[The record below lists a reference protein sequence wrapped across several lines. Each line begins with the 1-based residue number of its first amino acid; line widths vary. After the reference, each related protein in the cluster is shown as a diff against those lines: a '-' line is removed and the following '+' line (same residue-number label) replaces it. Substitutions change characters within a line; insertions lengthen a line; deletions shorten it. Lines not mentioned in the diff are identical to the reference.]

1 MENNDQILS
10 GWDEERRR
18 FGCMD
23 DVVLELPRIA
33 AFLHTKN
40 GRSRLAV
47 SGVRF
52 SRDMREIIRSKDAI
66 RTIIFPRTARAVMQ
80 GAFSG
85 N

>member
-1 MENNDQILS
+1 MENNDQALS
-10 GWDEERRR
+10 GWDEEHRR

-33 AFLHTKN
+33 AFLHTKD
-40 GRSRLAV
+40 GKSKLAV

-52 SRDMREIIRSKDAI
+52 SRDMREMIESEDVI
-66 RTIIFPRTARAVMQ
+66 RTITFPKTVRTVKQ
-80 GAFSG
+80 KAFPG

>member
-1 MENNDQILS
+1 MENNDQALS

-33 AFLHTKN
+33 AFLHTKD
-40 GRSRLAV
+40 GKSKLAV
-47 SGVRF
+47 SGVWF
-52 SRDMREIIRSKDAI
+52 SRDMREITESEG
-66 RTIIFPRTARAVMQ
+66 RTRTVTFPRTARAVMQ